1 MLVLAVDLIPWIIGL
16 CALSAVVLVLIVVAP
31 SRRIRREP
39 RLSDEVETRLLLGE
53 DPQELDRELAAR
65 EEGAAPVAELRPED
79 GRSGS

>member
-1 MLVLAVDLIPWIIGL
+1 MPLLALDLVPVIVGL
-16 CALSAVVLVLIVVAP
+16 CALSAVVLLLIVVAP

-53 DPQELDRELAAR
+53 DPVALDRELAER
-65 EEGAAPVAELRPED
+65 EEGAAPVAELRPEE